1 MTTILETIRKVQG
14 GYRLVSK
21 KTGRN
26 LGTYDTIEGAKKR
39 ERQVQYFKHMN
50 EDGAGG
56 VGGAAGAGAPANAV
70 GGGHVAG
77 LGVGPQGEP
86 PGPKSVLARL
96 RRKKPLMT
104 GIQEKWSKDYKKSID
119 CDNPKGFS
127 QKAHC
132 AGRKARQEGR
142 KTKSDPVNEEVTN
155 QEYFAGN
162 PVFKVSDDY
171 YHKCYHGKKKF
182 HKYEKYVGND
192 AYGEAI
198 RQYGRKNYSKP
209 IVIQNE
215 TTGAMLYLRY
225 GKKG

>member
-1 MTTILETIRKVQG
+1 MLLETIRKVQG

-39 ERQVQYFKHMN
+39 ERQVQYFKHMK
-50 EDGAGG
+50 EDGGGAGGGG
-56 VGGAAGAGAPANAV
+56 VGGGSGGAGAPANAV

-104 GIQEKWSKDYKKSID
+104 GIQE
-119 CDNPKGFS
+119 
-127 QKAHC
+127 
-132 AGRKARQEGR
+132 
-142 KTKSDPVNEEVTN
+142 EVTN
-155 QEYFAGN
+155 QDYFAGN
-162 PVFKVSDDY
+162 PVFKVSDNY

>member
-1 MTTILETIRKVQG
+1 MLLETIRKVQG

-39 ERQVQYFKHMN
+39 ERQVQYFKHMK
-50 EDGAGG
+50 EDGGGAGGGG
-56 VGGAAGAGAPANAV
+56 VGGGSGGAGAPANAV

-104 GIQEKWSKDYKKSID
+104 GIQEKWTQKYKNSID

-132 AGRKARQEGR
+132 AGRKLRE
-142 KTKSDPVNEEVTN
+142 EEVTN
-155 QEYFAGN
+155 QDYFAGN
-162 PVFKVSDDY
+162 PVFKVSDNY